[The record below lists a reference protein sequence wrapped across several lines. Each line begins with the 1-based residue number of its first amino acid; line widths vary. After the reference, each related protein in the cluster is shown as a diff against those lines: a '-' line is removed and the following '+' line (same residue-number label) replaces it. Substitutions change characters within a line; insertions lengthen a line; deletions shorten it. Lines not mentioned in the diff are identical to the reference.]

1 MIERDTPERGPQSNA
16 DPRRSVNWTEFAP
29 KDLPRP
35 ADGQQPEVTS
45 SVSVVRNNA
54 PVWAIATPPM
64 LLRIV
69 NPEAVI
75 NYFEFFFLSYP
86 KM

>member
-1 MIERDTPERGPQSNA
+1 MANHFNGRYNVVS
-16 DPRRSVNWTEFAP
+16 
-29 KDLPRP
+29 
-35 ADGQQPEVTS
+35 S
-45 SVSVVRNNA
+45 SVSVARNNA
-54 PVWAIATPPM
+54 PVWTIATPPI

-69 NPEAVI
+69 KPEAVI

>member
-35 ADGQQPEVTS
+35 ADGQQP
-45 SVSVVRNNA
+45 SVVYFFC
-54 PVWAIATPPM
+54 IILTPSKIMAAVSPFRPSSFSKK
-64 LLRIV
+64 LLK
-69 NPEAVI
+69 
-75 NYFEFFFLSYP
+75 S
-86 KM
+86 